1 MLSGSVQEELR
12 YAVRL
17 CNHGGRT
24 ANGDC
29 GLPSVK
35 GPDDTTFRF
44 ASCSLS
50 FNGTTLARG
59 QIPCLIY
66 YRCTFCTAPYYV
78 YYDSQELKTINASLS
93 QRVAREQ

>member
-1 MLSGSVQEELR
+1 MAHQEESR

-17 CNHGGRT
+17 CAHGGRT
-24 ANGDC
+24 VNGDC

-35 GPDDTTFRF
+35 GPDGTTFRF

-50 FNGTTLARG
+50 FNGTSLARG

-66 YRCTFCTAPYYV
+66 HG
-78 YYDSQELKTINASLS
+78 
-93 QRVAREQ
+93 